1 MDYYQ
6 SSSVAK
12 PPKGYLYKRVLLKLS
27 GEALLGERSF
37 GIDPKEV
44 EHLAKSIKKI
54 YDAGVEIGIVVGG
67 GNIFRGMA
75 GSQNGMDRAQADY
88 MGMLATVM
96 NGLALQDGFEQNG
109 LTTRVMTS
117 VQMQQVAEVYIRRRA
132 IRHLE
137 KGRIDIFAGGTG
149 NPYFTTDSAA
159 ALRALEIDAQC
170 IIKATKVNGVFD
182 KDPAQHGDAQRYELI
197 SHKDVLAKD
206 LRVMDAAATALCRD
220 NNLPILVLDINEEN
234 VFEKALK
241 GKHVG
246 TLVTPDDVQPKM
258 YSVPKQEK
266 ICPK

>member
-1 MDYYQ
+1 MDYFQ
-6 SSSVAK
+6 SSQVGK

-44 EHLAKSIKKI
+44 EHLAQSIKTI

-75 GSQNGMDRAQADY
+75 GSKNGMDRAQADY
-88 MGMLATVM
+88 MGMLATIM
-96 NGLALQDGFEQNG
+96 NALALQDGFEQNG
-109 LTTRVMTS
+109 LDTRVMTS
-117 VQMQQVAEVYIRRRA
+117 IQMQQIAEVYIRRRA

-182 KDPAQHGDAQRYELI
+182 KDPKKYPDAKRYEVI
-197 SHKDVLAKD
+197 SHQDVLAKN
-206 LRVMDAAATALCRD
+206 LGVMDAAATALCRD
-220 NNLPILVLDINEEN
+220 NNLPILVLDINEKN
-234 VFEKALK
+234 VFEKALQ
-241 GKHVG
+241 GKHIG
-246 TLVTPDDVQPKM
+246 TLVTPETTEPKL
-258 YSVPKQEK
+258 YE
-266 ICPK
+266 